1 MSNLNI
7 STILFYSYF
16 IQGGSHLEKILERQT
31 VSYEERD
38 QDKTSDV
45 SFRRSYLSRGNRV
58 CWCNL
63 SANVQKICTWMF
75 VICVS
80 FTKAPT
86 RHLGN
91 SLRRTD
97 LAENRQ
103 QLLPSA
109 SHSCERAAVWPT
121 ENNGSSPDVREPPA
135 LVKESSETLG
145 RLCSLLSMQSDK
157 PNGNL
162 YKEISKGSA
171 PQNS

>member
-7 STILFYSYF
+7 STILFYSWVGATLKRFERGRLYRMRKE
-16 IQGGSHLEKILERQT
+16 IKTKHLMCLLGDRTCPVGIECAGAICLQMCK
-31 VSYEERD
+31 
-38 QDKTSDV
+38 
-45 SFRRSYLSRGNRV
+45 
-58 CWCNL
+58 
-63 SANVQKICTWMF
+63 KICTWMF